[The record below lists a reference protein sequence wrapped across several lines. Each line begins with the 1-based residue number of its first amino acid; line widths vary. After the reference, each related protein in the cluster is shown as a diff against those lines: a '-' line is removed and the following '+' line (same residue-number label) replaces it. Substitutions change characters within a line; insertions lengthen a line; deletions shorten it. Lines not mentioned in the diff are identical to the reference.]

1 MSGGA
6 TSTSERA
13 ELAESGGGL
22 STPRRGRRRW
32 VTVAVVLMLVVIAAA
47 ALALVRGVFDGRGGS
62 SSSGGNGSATSLA
75 TVQRR
80 TLSQTTQF
88 NGTLGYAGSYT
99 VLGVAR
105 GTVTWL
111 PKAGHVVLQGQVLY
125 RVDDAPVVLLDG
137 ATPAYRDL
145 AEGATGADVAQLNH
159 DLVRLRYVDRSQVD
173 SAWDEFNWA
182 TTAGVERLQKHLGVD
197 QTGKLSLGQV
207 VFLPTA
213 ARVTTLR
220 AGLGAPASGPVLQ
233 ASSTARTVSVAL
245 DPDLQSEV
253 TADDRVTIAL
263 PDGSTTPGRVTSV
276 GKVATVSSNNSGG
289 LDSGPTV
296 PVQIR
301 PTDPSA
307 TGSLDQALVEVAIT
321 DKTVHN
327 VLAVPVYALLA
338 RAGGGYSV
346 EVVASD
352 GTHHLV
358 RVRLGLFDDAAGRVQ
373 VSGSGLAVGQRV
385 VVPGE

>member
-1 MSGGA
+1 VTVFVVSVLIAAGALAAVGGLFDGGA
-6 TSTSERA
+6 
-13 ELAESGGGL
+13 
-22 STPRRGRRRW
+22 
-32 VTVAVVLMLVVIAAA
+32 
-47 ALALVRGVFDGRGGS
+47 GS
-62 SSSGGNGSATSLA
+62 SKSGGNGSATSLA
-75 TVQRR
+75 TIQRR

-99 VLGVAR
+99 VLGLAR

-111 PKAGHVVLQGQVLY
+111 PTTGHVVRQGQVLY
-125 RVDDAPVVLLDG
+125 RVDEAPVVLLYG
-137 ATPAYRDL
+137 ATPAYRVL
-145 AEGATGADVAQLNH
+145 AEGATGTDVAQLNH
-159 DLVRLRYVDRSQVD
+159 DLVALRYLERAEVD

-182 TTAGVERLQKHLGVD
+182 TEAGVEKLQKHLGMD
-197 QTGKLSLGQV
+197 QIGKLPLGDV
-207 VFLPTA
+207 VFLPA
-213 ARVTTLR
+213 PARVTSLR
-220 AGLGAPASGPVLQ
+220 AGLGAPATGPVLQ

-253 TADDRVTIAL
+253 GAGDRVTITL
-263 PDGSTTPGRVTSV
+263 PNGRTTPGGVTSV